1 MYYIYKLEVMPLQD
15 NKDIQY
21 RGIEE
26 ANVLKKKKSLSI
38 FSINR
43 LIVMQHDENPHGENT
58 EPHGSLQTPHLIYVI
73 YCHGN

>member
-26 ANVLKKKKSLSI
+26 ANVLKNKKVSPFLA
-38 FSINR
+38 
-43 LIVMQHDENPHGENT
+43 LTG
-58 EPHGSLQTPHLIYVI
+58 
-73 YCHGN
+73 